1 MTTSLPVYAAGR
13 GKCLYNPFRLYAGRL
28 EKPSGMRYD
37 AVGLTRTGRQASR
50 GKDRRRL
57 NLCIGE
63 DMDVDWL

>member
-28 EKPSGMRYD
+28 EKPSGMMRL
-37 AVGLTRTGRQASR
+37 GLPEPGGRQAAGR
-50 GKDRRRL
+50 TGARL
-57 NLCIGE
+57 NLYIGE